1 MSYSAEQTKR
11 QSMIESLL
19 NTISGMILGFVI
31 SQLAHVFAPWIQ
43 RYIYSGFVWNLS
55 IESNIIMTVIL
66 TLVSICRGYAWR
78 RYFNKKLK
86 EVINE

>member
-1 MSYSAEQTKR
+1 MKYSAEQTRK

-19 NTISGMILGFVI
+19 NTLSGMILGFII

-43 RYIYSGFVWNLS
+43 RHIYSGFVWNLS
-55 IESNIIMTVIL
+55 IESNIIMTIIL

-78 RYFNKKLK
+78 RYFNNKLRDL
-86 EVINE
+86 NE